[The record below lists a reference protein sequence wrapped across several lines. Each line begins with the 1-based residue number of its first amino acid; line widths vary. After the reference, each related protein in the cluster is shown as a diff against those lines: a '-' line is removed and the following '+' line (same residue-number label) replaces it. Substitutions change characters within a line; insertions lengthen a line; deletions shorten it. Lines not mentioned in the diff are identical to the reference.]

1 MAVYLPS
8 GARVGLFLGDGYISL
23 LRRLAGEDGEFVI
36 RHHLC
41 AAGGFYGA
49 RGGIG
54 ACVCLRRFALAARRH
69 LWMPIAVVICVF
81 ALTDGKALAGV
92 RAMASRPLSYL
103 GSISMEIFLLH
114 VPVIA
119 GMHRLAPHL
128 SFELSY
134 GAALVAA
141 AAITLAI
148 SAAVHRMR
156 QWF

>member
-1 MAVYLPS
+1 MALVAALVPVY
-8 GARVGLFLGDGYISL
+8 ACVGLPWQLGAI
-23 LRRLAGEDGEFVI
+23 F
-36 RHHLC
+36 
-41 AAGGFYGA
+41 
-49 RGGIG
+49 
-54 ACVCLRRFALAARRH
+54 
-69 LWMPIAVVICVF
+69 WMPIAVVICVF